1 MRDKMGKIADVVK
14 LKTGYANF
22 VNLKSAYDEAKENAD
37 RMAMYRPTKSH
48 RVAFERL
55 CRGIYQP
62 ADRKFYLLSGS
73 YGTGKSHLCLMFA
86 NFLSRSSGDPGIK
99 GFYANYEK
107 LDPDTAKTLK
117 NIRKDG
123 QYLVAICDYHS
134 GRRFEEVVL
143 KGILDACRSMGLEV
157 TVQTEFNEAER
168 LLEEW
173 KKRGHSGVRNFYE
186 DFEKSLI
193 KTSPGTSVAQL
204 RSRLK
209 EFDTDAMNLFHGAF
223 KETMGGLAFQ
233 AQSGNLIPIIKGL
246 IKQPQFKERFKGL
259 AILFDEFGFTLEKAA
274 YAKDVLQGFMET
286 LCKNEPNVIFVG
298 CIHKDFKAYADRY
311 SKDDVAV
318 MSARITPVDL
328 LNEGVEEIIGAIVE
342 VDKESETW
350 RQEIQPKTTLFD
362 QFLPVCTSLKLFPW
376 LDDMQRIREKVLEDI
391 YGIHPMALAC
401 LLKLSS
407 EIGSDARSTFTFF
420 SGDVAGVEGSYP
432 GFIEKADITIGGGK
446 LNLYTANMLF
456 EFFRKELSLKNPELR
471 ERQRQVVNGYY
482 ASLDALRKTGDGDMF
497 GDVMDERLA
506 ILRTILIYELCQIP
520 TNLENIQF
528 GLYCLA
534 AAERKKVE
542 NHLKTLVKSGAVF
555 FRQQSKTYELAA
567 GGEDPYDL
575 IDRFLA
581 DELLHPKDP
590 IGALLAEAGDSQEL
604 EFLSAKQFNLPFN
617 EDKRFHRR
625 FVWAKDLGMKLW
637 QELHQQ
643 WEQEMVKEKN
653 SSEGT
658 VIYALCE
665 NDADIQMAKNAV
677 NDIPYENMTVS
688 IPHSPQPFM
697 DVLLHVKACR
707 YYLPPNEA
715 MKISAQ
721 TESRLRDIYENPED
735 GYRTQ
740 LQRILRDISNGEKA
754 CWYGKDGKA
763 LVDQPHQSHKPA
775 DQLCENLYKK
785 HCLINHPDLNFCH
798 DDKWRTGKNNAL
810 RQAVK
815 VLIESERVMIDNGN
829 PDNHG
834 EKRYLEKVLLK
845 GAGAL
850 RKTGTEGT
858 VTYFECEDD
867 PGKISDNYQI
877 LKLLCH
883 DLVNLPPGKMLA
895 LGNFLRDA
903 RNAPYG
909 AGGTA
914 QILALAHVV
923 RAFGER
929 LRIFS
934 DTTKTSERHISSY
947 DDVLQIVA
955 DPATKVALEVFQISD
970 AQRDLVDSVAKAVH
984 APPLKHGETRSVD
997 KTVALLKEW
1006 WKTLPTAAKIMDLY
1020 EKKEQQRLKGL
1031 KDLLDGAD
1039 HMERFDLILHR
1050 LPSLYSSEPIGD
1062 HLSVKDAQDIGKGFA
1077 ADVKRL
1083 DAGLQTL
1090 QKSVAKVVCE
1100 IFGAKGDIVE
1110 CEGAIDKWYK
1120 GLNPHQRDPLR
1131 YDDSEAYELLS
1142 QLTKSDDKTTFLFK
1156 KLPEAY
1162 GFQPVPNWTTI
1173 QTLDYVAKI
1182 KQAKAAV
1189 DEAKPA
1195 VPIPEIKTKTY
1206 EIGAGET
1213 PVITVPTGATK
1224 IIYTISGEDPKKS
1237 DAVVEVRER
1246 MNLADLVKG
1255 KTSVVVKMRAM
1266 DGEGNASD
1274 VLTVE
1279 IVNKEKK
1286 YEIGIEQDLFG
1297 NMKATFK
1304 FPDNI
1309 QGLAVVVKSL
1319 LKQSAARGILT
1330 KEAGKKLEA
1339 AIQELFDEKG
1349 K

>member
-1 MRDKMGKIADVVK
+1 MAKIADVVK

-48 RVAFERL
+48 RKAFERL

-86 NFLSRSSGDPGIK
+86 NFLSRSSGDPGIR
-99 GFYANYEK
+99 GFYENYEK
-107 LDPDTAKTLK
+107 LDSETAKMLK

-123 QYLVAICDYHS
+123 QYLVAICDYNS
-134 GRRFEEVVL
+134 GKRFEEVVL
-143 KGILDACRSMGLEV
+143 KGILDACRSMKLEV
-157 TVQTEFNEAER
+157 TIQTEFNEAER

-173 KKRGHSGVRNFYE
+173 EKRGRSGVRNFYE
-186 DFEKSLI
+186 DFERSLI
-193 KTSPGTSVAQL
+193 KISPATSVLQL
-204 RSRLK
+204 RSRMK
-209 EFDTDAMNLFHGAF
+209 EIDADALNIFHGAF

-233 AQSGNLIPIIKGL
+233 PQSGNIIPIIKGL
-246 IKQPQFKERFKGL
+246 LKEPQFKERFKGL
-259 AILFDEFGFTLEKAA
+259 AVLFDEFGTSTLEKAA
-274 YAKDVLQGFMET
+274 YGKDILQGFMET

-311 SKDDVAV
+311 SKDDAAV

-350 RQEIQPKTTLFD
+350 RQEISPKTTLFD
-362 QFLPVCTSLKLFPW
+362 QFLPVCMSLKLFPW
-376 LDDMQRIREKVLEDI
+376 LDDTQRIREKVLEDI

-420 SGDVAGVEGSYP
+420 SGDVPDAEGSYP
-432 GFIEKADITIGGGK
+432 GFIENAEIVAGGGK
-446 LNLYTANMLF
+446 LNLYTTDMLF
-456 EFFRKELSLKNPELR
+456 AFFREKLSQKNADLR
-471 ERQRQVVNGYY
+471 ERQRQAVNGYY

-497 GDVMDERLA
+497 PEVMEERLA
-506 ILRTILIYELCQIP
+506 ILRTILIYDLCQISA
-520 TNLENIQF
+520 NLENIQF

-555 FRQQSKTYELAA
+555 LRQQSKTYELAA
-567 GGEDPYDL
+567 GNWEDPYEL

-581 DELLHPKDP
+581 DESLHPQDP
-590 IGALLAEAGDSQEL
+590 IGALLAEAGDPQEL
-604 EFLSAKQFNLPFN
+604 EFLYAKQFNLPFN
-617 EDKRFHRR
+617 EDKRFRRR
-625 FVWAKDLGMKLW
+625 FVWGKDLGLKLW

-653 SSEGT
+653 GSEGT

-665 NDADIQMAKNAV
+665 NEADIQIAKNAV
-677 NDIPYENMTVS
+677 NDIPYDNMTVS
-688 IPHSPQPFM
+688 IPHSPQPFI
-697 DVLLHVKACR
+697 DVLLRVKACR
-707 YYLPPNEA
+707 HYLPPNEA

-721 TESRLRDIYENPED
+721 TESRLRDIFESPED

-740 LQRILRDISNGEKA
+740 LQAILRDISSGEKA
-754 CWYGKDGKA
+754 CWYEKGGKA
-763 LVDQPHQSHKPA
+763 LVDRPSQSHKPA

-810 RQAVK
+810 KQAVA

-834 EKRYLEKVLLK
+834 EKRYLEKALLK

-850 RKTGTEGT
+850 RKTGAEGT
-858 VTYFECEDD
+858 VTYFECEAD
-867 PGKISDNYQI
+867 PEKISDNYPI

-883 DLVNLPPGKMLA
+883 DLANLPPGKMLA

-903 RNAPYG
+903 ENAPYG

-914 QILALAHVV
+914 RILALAHLV

-934 DTTKTSERHISSY
+934 DTTKISELHISSY
-947 DDVLQIVA
+947 DDVLRIVA
-955 DPATKVALEVFQISD
+955 DPATKVVLEVFQISD
-970 AQRDLVDSVAKAVH
+970 AQRDLVDYVAKAVH
-984 APPLKHGETRSVD
+984 APPLKHGEIRTID
-997 KTVALLKEW
+997 KTVALLQEW
-1006 WKTLPTAAKIMDLY
+1006 WKTLPAAAKIVDLY
-1020 EKKEQQRLKGL
+1020 EKKERPRLKGL
-1031 KDLLDGAD
+1031 KDLLDDAS
-1039 HMERFDLILHR
+1039 HIERFDLILHR
-1050 LPSLYSSEPIGD
+1050 LPTLYSSEPSGG
-1062 HLSVKDAQDIGKGFA
+1062 HLSEKDAQDVGEGFS

-1083 DAGLQTL
+1083 DTGLQTL
-1090 QKSVAKVVCE
+1090 QESVAEAVDE
-1100 IFGAKGDIVE
+1100 IFGVQGDSVE
-1110 CEGAIDKWYK
+1110 FERVIDKWYNE
-1120 GLNPHQRDPLR
+1120 LNPQQRDPLR
-1131 YDDSEAYELLS
+1131 YDDGDAYELLS
-1142 QLTKSDDKTTFLFK
+1142 QLTKSKDRKIVFFK
-1156 KLPEAY
+1156 KLPEVY

-1173 QTLDYVAKI
+1173 QTSDYMAKLR
-1182 KQAKAAV
+1182 QAKAAI
-1189 DEAKPA
+1189 DEAKPT
-1195 VPIPEIKTKTY
+1195 VPMPEIKTKSY
-1206 EIGAGET
+1206 EIGAGEN
-1213 PVITVPTGATK
+1213 PVIAVPAGAAK
-1224 IIYTISGEDPKKS
+1224 IIYTTSGEDPRKS
-1237 DAVVEVRER
+1237 AALSEVDGRIH
-1246 MNLADLVKG
+1246 LADLVKN
-1255 KTSVVVKMRAM
+1255 KSSIVVKMRTL
-1266 DGEGNASD
+1266 DKEGNASD
-1274 VLTVE
+1274 VCTVE
-1279 IVNKEKK
+1279 VVNKDKK
-1286 YEIGIEQDLFG
+1286 YEIGIEPDLLG

-1309 QGLAVVVKSL
+1309 QGLAVVMKSL

-1330 KEAGKKLEA
+1330 KEAEEKLEEA
-1339 AIQELFDEKG
+1339 FQELFSEKG